1 MNIIL
6 WGIFYLIMTVILL
19 YFFIREKQ
27 VVNFIRKKEDEL
39 LKKIP
44 VGDKGEEKRIK
55 IGNIITVIGI
65 LVSVAFYFLVDKEP
79 DPVIRIKI
87 YGIYGMFVLNLSV
100 LVMREQH
107 EWAFLAN
114 LVMLFLSKLMFN
126 ILDTNF

>member
-1 MNIIL
+1 M
-6 WGIFYLIMTVILL
+6 
-19 YFFIREKQ
+19 
-27 VVNFIRKKEDEL
+27 
-39 LKKIP
+39 
-44 VGDKGEEKRIK
+44 GDKGEEKRIK

-126 ILDTNF
+126 ILDTNFYIYLFINMILAFPLIFLYRRQSKKELPSLL